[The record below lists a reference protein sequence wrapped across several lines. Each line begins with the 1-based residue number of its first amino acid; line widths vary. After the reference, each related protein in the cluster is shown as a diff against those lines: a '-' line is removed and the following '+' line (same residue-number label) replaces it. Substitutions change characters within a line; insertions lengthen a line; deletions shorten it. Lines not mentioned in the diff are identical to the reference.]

1 MALSSPYS
9 PHRLI
14 TWGYY
19 PLALMPNGIGIL
31 LLAVAVLIPIGLF
44 LYWAIW
50 VAEGLYFGKEAVRWL
65 YDAGASTYDGV
76 KEYDDLHEATFI
88 GNPLF
93 SRLEEDFG
101 ATSLTLDVATGTGR
115 LPLALLKIPFYEG
128 TVVGVDYS
136 RKMLHEAA
144 TKCAD
149 YAGRVTFLH
158 HPAVPL
164 PFADNTFD
172 AVTCLEAL
180 EFLPDRHAALQ
191 EMVRVL
197 RPGGWFIT
205 SNRIG
210 TDARLLP
217 GHTDSPE
224 AFEARLEGLGF
235 VEINTRPWQEIYDL
249 IFARKAGES
258 TPVQRNA
265 TAWLASLRCPACGKE
280 STERTDGVCPSC
292 GATIKKG
299 EDGVWEL
306 QQGA

>member
-1 MALSSPYS
+1 MPFAD
-9 PHRLI
+9 
-14 TWGYY
+14 WVGY
-19 PLALMPNGIGIL
+19 L
-31 LLAVAVLIPIGLF
+31 LLAVAILIPIGLF
-44 LYWAIW
+44 IYWAIW

-65 YDAGASTYDGV
+65 YDAGASNYDGV
-76 KEYDDLHEATFI
+76 KEYYDLHEATFI

-101 ATSLTLDVATGTGR
+101 ATTLTLDVATGTGR

-128 TVVGVDYS
+128 TVIGVDYS
-136 RKMLHEAA
+136 RKMLREAVR
-144 TKCAD
+144 KCAD
-149 YAGRVTFLH
+149 YPERVAFLH

-164 PFADNTFD
+164 PFANASFD

-210 TDARLLP
+210 NDARLLP

-224 AFEARLEGLGF
+224 AFEARLTGLGL
-235 VEINTRPWQEIYDL
+235 VEVHTRPWQEIYDL
-249 IFARKAGES
+249 IFARKSGQS
-258 TPVQRNA
+258 TPMLRDSNA
-265 TAWLASLRCPACGKE
+265 WFAVLRCPACGHAGAD
-280 STERTDGVCPSC
+280 RIGALCPNC
-292 GATIKKG
+292 AVTIQRGA
-299 EDGVWEL
+299 DGVWDL
-306 QQGA
+306 

>member
-1 MALSSPYS
+1 
-9 PHRLI
+9 
-14 TWGYY
+14 
-19 PLALMPNGIGIL
+19 MPSWIGIFL
-31 LLAVAVLIPIGLF
+31 IIVALLIPIGLF

-65 YDAGASTYDGV
+65 YDVGASTYDGV
-76 KEYDDLHEATFI
+76 KEYDDLHEATFL

-101 ATSLTLDVATGTGR
+101 ATSLALDVATGTGR
-115 LPLALLKIPFYEG
+115 LPLALLAIPFYEG
-128 TVVGVDYS
+128 SVVGVDYS

-144 TKCAD
+144 KKCAP
-149 YAGRVTFLH
+149 YSERVTLLH

-164 PFADNTFD
+164 PFADSTFD

-210 TDARLLP
+210 NDARLLP
-217 GHTDSPE
+217 GHTDSQA
-224 AFEARLEGLGF
+224 AFEARLAELGL
-235 VEINTRPWQEIYDL
+235 VDIQTRPWQEIYDL
-249 IFARKAGES
+249 IFARKTGEA
-258 TPVQRNA
+258 TPIQREPM
-265 TAWLASLRCPACGKE
+265 AWLAALRCPACGNA
-280 STERTDGVCPSC
+280 TAERIGAACPIC
-292 GATIKKG
+292 GATIPIG
-299 EDGVWEL
+299 EEGVWEV
-306 QQGA
+306 QKQER

>member
-1 MALSSPYS
+1 
-9 PHRLI
+9 
-14 TWGYY
+14 
-19 PLALMPNGIGIL
+19 MPDWIGIL
-31 LLAVAVLIPIGLF
+31 LLTIAVLIPIGL
-44 LYWAIW
+44 LVYWAIW
-50 VAEGLYFGKEAVRWL
+50 VAEGLYFGKEAVRLL
-65 YDAGASTYDGV
+65 YDMGAKTYDGV

-136 RKMLHEAA
+136 RNMLHEAA
-144 TKCAD
+144 RKCAD
-149 YAGRVTFLH
+149 YKGRVTFMH

-164 PFADNTFD
+164 PFADTIFD
-172 AVTCLEAL
+172 AVTCMEAL

-210 TDARLLP
+210 NDARLLP

-224 AFEARLEGLGF
+224 DFEARLTELGF
-235 VEINTRPWQEIYDL
+235 VEIHTRPWQEIYDL

-258 TPVQRNA
+258 SPIRRDRI
-265 TAWLASLRCPACGKE
+265 AWLATLQ
-280 STERTDGVCPSC
+280 CPSC
-292 GATIKKG
+292 GKTSDTRTDAQCPLCKNTISVG
-299 EDGVWEL
+299 DDGVWEL
-306 QQGA
+306 WKR

>member
-1 MALSSPYS
+1 MEINWFGHLFLAIAL
-9 PHRLI
+9 
-14 TWGYY
+14 
-19 PLALMPNGIGIL
+19 
-31 LLAVAVLIPIGLF
+31 LIPIGLF

-65 YDAGASTYDGV
+65 YDVGAGSYDGV

-115 LPLALLKIPFYEG
+115 LPLALLQIPFYEG
-128 TVVGVDYS
+128 TVIGIDYS
-136 RKMLHEAA
+136 RKMLREAA
-144 TKCAD
+144 RKSAE
-149 YAGRVTFLH
+149 YAGRVIFLH

-164 PFADNTFD
+164 PFADATFD
-172 AVTCLEAL
+172 ALTCLEAL

-191 EMVRVL
+191 EMGRVL

-210 TDARLLP
+210 NDARLLL

-258 TPVQRNA
+258 DPIQREP
-265 TAWLASLRCPACGKE
+265 TGWLAAFRCPGCGKT
-280 STERTDGVCPSC
+280 SAERTNTACPLCS
-292 GATIKKG
+292 ATIHRS

-306 QQGA
+306 QKGV